1 MSSMTHSN
9 ETLESGQI
17 SIAVVSPDEQK
28 RSAAATVLS
37 RVANTQIREFTEYPA
52 NLADAPHPLHQD
64 FDTILIDL
72 DSDTELALS
81 LVEIICADQSAT
93 VMVFSAKSDANLML
107 RCMRAGAREF
117 LALPFDRAVV
127 AKALSR
133 VGSSRQLAPAAV
145 KRDGKLLVF
154 FGAKGGVGVTT
165 LATNMAVALATGT
178 QLSTLLIDLNLQL
191 GDAAMNL
198 GIETPFSS
206 IDALENSSRL
216 DPALLMR
223 FLVRHP
229 SGLSVLAAPTALA
242 SMQISEE
249 AIGSLIAVAR
259 KQFHFVVVD
268 AGKKIDLRQMNLFEE
283 SATAYLVTQAG
294 IPELRNAN
302 RLITQFTTTDRC
314 PTLEIVIN
322 RYQSRFLGITDEH
335 LAKALNRPVRWKVP
349 NDYKAVRQMQTS
361 ATPLVD
367 QESPLAIAIREMAH
381 TASGMPELKGGD
393 ARRGGSKGSIRLP
406 WKRPSEPFAV
416 PQKV

>member
-1 MSSMTHSN
+1 
-9 ETLESGQI
+9 
-17 SIAVVSPDEQK
+17 
-28 RSAAATVLS
+28 
-37 RVANTQIREFTEYPA
+37 
-52 NLADAPHPLHQD
+52 
-64 FDTILIDL
+64 
-72 DSDTELALS
+72 
-81 LVEIICADQSAT
+81 
-93 VMVFSAKSDANLML
+93 
-107 RCMRAGAREF
+107 
-117 LALPFDRAVV
+117 
-127 AKALSR
+127 
-133 VGSSRQLAPAAV
+133 
-145 KRDGKLLVF
+145 
-154 FGAKGGVGVTT
+154 
-165 LATNMAVALATGT
+165 
-178 QLSTLLIDLNLQL
+178 
-191 GDAAMNL
+191 
-198 GIETPFSS
+198 
-206 IDALENSSRL
+206 
-216 DPALLMR
+216 
-223 FLVRHP
+223 
-229 SGLSVLAAPTALA
+229 
-242 SMQISEE
+242 MQISEE

>member
-1 MSSMTHSN
+1 MSSTIYP
-9 ETLESGQI
+9 TDALESGQP
-17 SIAVVSPDEQK
+17 SVAVVSPDGQK
-28 RSAAATVLS
+28 RSAAITSLS
-37 RVANTQIREFTEYPA
+37 RVGNALIREFTEYPA
-52 NLADAPHPLHQD
+52 NLADTPHPLQKD
-64 FDTILIDL
+64 FDAILIDL
-72 DSDTELALS
+72 DSDAEIALE
-81 LVEIICADQSAT
+81 LVETLCASQSAT
-93 VMVFSAKSDANLML
+93 VMVFSAQSDANLML

-117 LALPFDRAVV
+117 LSLPFDRAVI
-127 AKALSR
+127 ARALSR
-133 VGSSRQLAPAAV
+133 AGSGRQQAPAAI
-145 KRDGKLLVF
+145 KRDAKLLVF

-165 LATNMAVALATGT
+165 LATNMAVALAEET

-198 GIETPFSS
+198 GIETPFSTV
-206 IDALENSSRL
+206 DALENSSRL

-229 SGLSVLAAPTALA
+229 SGLSVLAAPAELA
-242 SMQISEE
+242 STRISEE
-249 AIGSLIAVAR
+249 AVASLIAVAR

-302 RLITQFTTTDRC
+302 RLITQFTTDRC

-335 LAKALNRPVRWKVP
+335 LAKALNRPVKWKVP

-367 QESPLAIAIREMAH
+367 QESPLAIAIRAMARS
-381 TASGMPELKGGD
+381 ASGMPDLKGSD
-393 ARRGGSKGSIRLP
+393 ARRGSSPSSIRLP
-406 WKRPSEPFAV
+406 WKRPGEPIAV
-416 PQKV
+416 PQKA